1 MFIYAFS
8 NIVLLNVPNTNGINL
23 ILMQHGQGLSF
34 LGLYSVMSAIANS
47 FKCSKYTGAHLCLDT
62 IDNTEGWNQYNN
74 WDFVLVPTWGIE
86 YTSIFPYW

>member
-1 MFIYAFS
+1 
-8 NIVLLNVPNTNGINL
+8 
-23 ILMQHGQGLSF
+23 MQHGQGLSF